1 MRFIIYY
8 VNLIFNLVN
17 DFEEKNIQEYLETRM
32 SLIFECLK
40 AKKQIFYEFFK
51 KNNNLE
57 HKFEE
62 KKSC

>member
-17 DFEEKNIQEYLETRM
+17 DFEEKNIQECLETRM

-40 AKKQIFYEFFK
+40 TKKQIFCEFFL
-51 KNNNLE
+51 KNNNLK

>member
-1 MRFIIYY
+1 
-8 VNLIFNLVN
+8 
-17 DFEEKNIQEYLETRM
+17 M

-40 AKKQIFYEFFK
+40 AKKQIFCEFFK
-51 KNNNLE
+51 INNNLE

>member
-17 DFEEKNIQEYLETRM
+17 DFKEKNIQEYLETRM

-40 AKKQIFYEFFK
+40 AKKQIFCEFF
-51 KNNNLE
+51 
-57 HKFEE
+57 
-62 KKSC
+62 

>member
-17 DFEEKNIQEYLETRM
+17 DFEEKNIQECLETRM

-40 AKKQIFYEFFK
+40 VLSSYFFK
-51 KNNNLE
+51 QN
-57 HKFEE
+57 HK
-62 KKSC
+62 KTNVL